1 MTLSCLA
8 VAAAAALVDAMLP
21 RPHDQE
27 VLAEA
32 VAQSSRQ
39 ECLLLH

>member
-1 MTLSCLA
+1 MLSCLA
-8 VAAAAALVDAMLP
+8 AAAVAALVDAMRP

-39 ECLLLH
+39 EFLPLH

>member
-1 MTLSCLA
+1 MMLSCLA
-8 VAAAAALVDAMLP
+8 AVAVAALVDAMRP
-21 RPHDQE
+21 RPHDQA
-27 VLAEA
+27 VLEEA